1 MADYQFSTVW
11 RVEASV
17 QEVWEILCHPDL
29 WPEWWESLEQII
41 ELKKGDVRGIGA
53 LHRYTWKGALPY
65 RLTFDIHVLTI
76 QPLCLLEGEASGEV
90 EGRGVWSLSERG
102 RETIVRY
109 DWDIRTN
116 ARWMNVLAPLA
127 GPVFRWN
134 HDRVMR
140 DGAKGLARRLGRRV
154 EVSVG

>member
-1 MADYQFSTVW
+1 MADYQFSTIW

-41 ELKKGDVRGIGA
+41 ELKKGDGRGIGA

-65 RLTFDIHVLTI
+65 RITFDIHVLTI

-90 EGRGVWSLSERG
+90 EGRGVWSLTERG

-116 ARWMNVLAPLA
+116 ARWMNMLAPLA

>member
-1 MADYQFSTVW
+1 MADYQFSTIW

-90 EGRGVWSLSERG
+90 EGRGVWSLTERG

-127 GPVFRWN
+127 GPIFRWN

>member
-90 EGRGVWSLSERG
+90 EGRGVWSLTERG

>member
-90 EGRGVWSLSERG
+90 EGRGVWSLTERG

-127 GPVFRWN
+127 GAIFRWN

>member
-41 ELKKGDVRGIGA
+41 ELKKGDGRGIGA

-65 RLTFDIHVLTI
+65 RITFDIHVLTI

-90 EGRGVWSLSERG
+90 EGRGVWSLTERG

>member
-1 MADYQFSTVW
+1 MADYQFSTIW

-90 EGRGVWSLSERG
+90 EGRGVWSLTERG

-116 ARWMNVLAPLA
+116 ARWMNMLAPLA
-127 GPVFRWN
+127 GPIFRWN

>member
-76 QPLCLLEGEASGEV
+76 QPLSLLEGEASGEV
-90 EGRGVWSLSERG
+90 EGRGVWSLTERG

>member
-17 QEVWEILCHPDL
+17 QEVWEILCHLDL

-90 EGRGVWSLSERG
+90 EGRGVWSLTERG

-127 GPVFRWN
+127 GPIFRWN

>member
-1 MADYQFSTVW
+1 MADYQFSTIW

-90 EGRGVWSLSERG
+90 EGRGVWSLTERG

>member
-41 ELKKGDVRGIGA
+41 ELKKGDGRGIGA

-90 EGRGVWSLSERG
+90 EGRGVWSLTERG

>member
-90 EGRGVWSLSERG
+90 EGRGVWSLTERG

-127 GPVFRWN
+127 GPIFRWN